1 MKKLILIFIFIP
13 KILFAG
19 SMKAIGTKGN
29 EENVDRVIKVSM
41 YDNYYK
47 PNKKLKKMRQL
58 NL

>member
-13 KILFAG
+13 NILLAG
-19 SMKAIGTKGN
+19 SMKLIGVKGN

-47 PNKKLKKMRQL
+47 PNKFKVKK
-58 NL
+58 NN